1 MTVLHQFMIDASNHK
16 KKVMKDNPIDFQKI
30 FESVPSLYLILSPEL
45 TILSTNRSY
54 EEASMKKKE
63 EMIGRNLFE
72 VFPDNPGDINA
83 DGVSNLSKSLHSVI
97 KNKKQHTMA
106 VQKYDIQRPDG
117 TFEIRYWCPLNIP
130 VLSSENEIEYIIH
143 RVEDVTEFVSIKNE
157 QLNKVDIELQ
167 KKVNEMEVEIVRR
180 SREIQELNFELENK
194 VNERTETLLKREAT
208 LANQNKKL
216 QNQNKELEQFTYV
229 ASHDLQEPLRSLI
242 SFTELLEKE
251 FIGKLGENGEFY
263 INFISKSSKRMQQ
276 LVKGLLDYSRIGREK
291 KLVEIDCN
299 KIVSKVLTDMTIAI
313 KESNAEITISDLPNL
328 KGYATESRQLFQ
340 NLISNSIKFRK
351 KDTVP
356 KIKIFAEK
364 RTDDWLFSVQD
375 NAIGIDE
382 SNKHKLFVIFKRF
395 HNREEYEG
403 TGIGLAH
410 CKKIVELHG
419 GTIWADSKLGEG
431 STFNFTIPIL

>member
-1 MTVLHQFMIDASNHK
+1 
-16 KKVMKDNPIDFQKI
+16 MKNSQIDFQKVI
-30 FESVPSLYLILSPEL
+30 ESVSSIYI
-45 TILSTNRSY
+45 ILSTELIILYANKAL
-54 EEASMKKKE
+54 EEASMRKRE
-63 EMIGRNLFE
+63 DIIGRNLFE
-72 VFPDNPGDINA
+72 VFPDNPSDKSA
-83 DGVSNLSKSLHSVI
+83 DGVSNLSNSLHSVI
-97 KNKKQHTMA
+97 KNKKQHAMA

-117 TFEIRYWCPLNIP
+117 IFEVRYWSPLNIP
-130 VLSSENEIEYIIH
+130 VLNSENEIEYIIH
-143 RVEDVTEFVSIKNE
+143 RVEDVTEFVLIKKE
-157 QLNKVDIELQ
+157 QQNIDNINLGLQ
-167 KKVNEMEVEIVRR
+167 KKISDMEVEIIKR
-180 SREIQELNFELENK
+180 SREIQNLNFELEKK
-194 VNERTETLLKREAT
+194 VMERTQALLKREVT
-208 LANQNKKL
+208 LAKQNKKL

-251 FIGKLGENGEFY
+251 YIGKLGENGEFY
-263 INFISKSSKRMQQ
+263 INFISKSSKRMQL

-299 KIVSKVLTDMTIAI
+299 QIMKDVLSDMIITI
-313 KESNAEITISDLPNL
+313 KESNAEITVSDLPHLN
-328 KGYATESRQLFQ
+328 GYETEIRQLFQ
-340 NLISNSIKFRK
+340 NLISNALKFRK
-351 KDTVP
+351 KDVVP

-364 RTDDWLFSVQD
+364 REDDWLFSVQD

-395 HNREEYEG
+395 NNREEYEG